1 MCIFALNFYIVA
13 MRIKSIEII
22 NFKGFQHECRTF
34 KSNLTVVIGNNTA
47 GKTSLLKALQVGL
60 GAYLQ
65 CLEKLPSA
73 AQYRRNFSIHD
84 RFMAFDPLEKDYVPN
99 AERTKISIDA
109 DFFVTDAIE
118 DTMPQ
123 FTPKEVAWHREF
135 TGNSTTHNRKCVG
148 ELMEAVEGM
157 EVKRYQQHDG
167 AVYPLVLSFGAKRT
181 SDAQLKVTS
190 KIKERASRLE
200 KAYKFALH
208 DKVDFDGAME
218 WLSRYDKNVKDG
230 KEFAGTR
237 EAFFEALQTAIPALS
252 EVDFD
257 HGEIEAVVTVS
268 GHAPARHHF
277 SYMSD
282 GMQSMINIVAE
293 IAHRCIELNGCL
305 GRNAVKKTPGVVMI
319 DEIDLYLHPH
329 WQKHVLQDLTEAFPM
344 IQFIV
349 STHSPFIVQSL
360 QKDQLISFDD
370 GVMTS
375 GEPYRESLE
384 DITAERMGLGQEIR
398 SKRFQEMQEMAAS
411 YFHSI
416 QNGEE
421 DKSLLERLRSIEAHF
436 SDNPAYVA
444 LLQSEYNTKEH
455 SR

>member
-1 MCIFALNFYIVA
+1 
-13 MRIKSIEII
+13 MRIKSIDII
-22 NFKGFQHECRTF
+22 NFKGFEHERRLF
-34 KSNLTVVIGNNTA
+34 KSNITVVIGNNTA
-47 GKTSLLKALQVGL
+47 GKTTLLKALQVGL

-65 CLEKLPSA
+65 CLNKLPSNP
-73 AQYRRNFSIHD
+73 QYRRNFSIHD
-84 RFMAFDPLEKDYVPN
+84 RYMVFDSLGKDYVPN
-99 AERTKISIDA
+99 SERTKISIDA

-118 DTMPQ
+118 DGVPHFSPTH
-123 FTPKEVAWHREF
+123 VAWCREF
-135 TGNSTTHNRKCVG
+135 TGSSTTHNRKCVG
-148 ELMEAVEGM
+148 ELMDVVAEM
-157 EVKRYQQHDG
+157 ETHRYQQHDG
-167 AVYPLVLSFGAKRT
+167 VVYPLVLSFGAKRT
-181 SDAQLKVTS
+181 SDAQMKVTR
-190 KIKERASRLE
+190 KIKERASRVE

-252 EVDFD
+252 DVDFD
-257 HGEIEAVVTVS
+257 HGELEAVVSVS
-268 GHAPARHHF
+268 GHTPSRHHF

-282 GMQSMINIVAE
+282 GLQSMINIVAE

-305 GRNAVKKTPGVVMI
+305 GLNAIQSTPGVVMI

-329 WQKHVLQDLTEAFPM
+329 WQRHVLQDLTKAFPM

-360 QKDQLISFDD
+360 QKDQLICFDD
-370 GVMTS
+370 GLPTE

-398 SKRFQEMQEMAAS
+398 SKRFQEMQEVAAS

-416 QNGEE
+416 KNGEE
-421 DKSLLERLRSIEAHF
+421 DKTLLERLRKIEAQF
-436 SDNPAYVA
+436 SDNPAYLA
-444 LLQSEYNTKEH
+444 LLQSEYNTKGV
-455 SR
+455 